1 MITGNDKPNPL
12 LIAKAIAD
20 IINRRNEGVTITV
33 LGVHKKGEEEK
44 TEKNDGEKEA
54 G

>member
-33 LGVHKKGEEEK
+33 LGVHKKGEQ
-44 TEKNDGEKEA
+44 KETSKDENQTA
-54 G
+54 V